1 LRAWNFVLPQF
12 TSEENP
18 QVSLFNI
25 PNVVTA
31 ARFLL
36 SIVVFVLIPLNYY
49 LAALIIFSV
58 AVMTD
63 WVDGYWAR
71 RLGQV
76 TKLGRIL
83 DPLVDKIIICGT
95 FIVLAIE
102 PDSGIAVWVAAVV
115 LCRELLVTALRSF
128 IEQRGGDFSAN
139 MAGKLKMVLQCAA
152 IIASLIVLT
161 YGRDESPTGMIWALR
176 IFVWVAIISTVQS
189 GLGYALAACK
199 YLRK

>member
-1 LRAWNFVLPQF
+1 VLPQF

>member
-1 LRAWNFVLPQF
+1 MLPQF

-76 TKLGRIL
+76 SKLGRIL

-95 FIVLAIE
+95 FIVLAIK
-102 PDSGIAVWVAAVV
+102 PDSGIAVWVATVV

-139 MAGKLKMVLQCAA
+139 KAGKLKMVLQCAA

-176 IFVWVAIISTVQS
+176 IFVWVAVISTVQS

>member
-1 LRAWNFVLPQF
+1 MLPQF
-12 TSEENP
+12 TPEENP

-25 PNVVTA
+25 PNEVTA

-71 RLGQV
+71 RLGHV

-95 FIVLAIE
+95 FIVLAIK
-102 PDSGIAVWVAAVV
+102 PDSGIAVWVATVV

-139 MAGKLKMVLQCAA
+139 KAGKLKMVLQCAA

-161 YGRDESPTGMIWALR
+161 YGRDESPTGMIWASR
-176 IFVWVAIISTVQS
+176 VFVWIAVISTVQS
-189 GLGYALAACK
+189 GLGYALAASK

>member
-1 LRAWNFVLPQF
+1 MLPEF

-25 PNVVTA
+25 PNELTA

-161 YGRDESPTGMIWALR
+161 YGRDESPTGMIWASR
-176 IFVWVAIISTVQS
+176 VFVWIAVISTVQS
-189 GLGYALAACK
+189 GLGYALAASK

>member
-1 LRAWNFVLPQF
+1 MLPEF
-12 TSEENP
+12 TSEKNP

-25 PNVVTA
+25 PNQLTA

-36 SIVVFVLIPLNYY
+36 SIVVFVLIPLNHYP
-49 LAALIIFSV
+49 AALIIFSV

-71 RLGQV
+71 RLGQI

-95 FIVLAIE
+95 FIVLAIK
-102 PDSGIAVWVAAVV
+102 PDSGIAVWVATVV

-139 MAGKLKMVLQCAA
+139 MAGKLKMVLQCVA
-152 IIASLIVLT
+152 IIASLVVLT
-161 YGRDESPTGMIWALR
+161 YGRDESPAWMIWAVR
-176 IFVWVAIISTVQS
+176 IFVWVAVISTVQS
-189 GLGYALAACK
+189 GLGYLLAAGK

>member
-1 LRAWNFVLPQF
+1 MLPQF

-161 YGRDESPTGMIWALR
+161 YGRDESPTGMIWASR
-176 IFVWVAIISTVQS
+176 VFVWIAVISTVQS
-189 GLGYALAACK
+189 GLGYALAASK

>member
-1 LRAWNFVLPQF
+1 VLPQF
-12 TSEENP
+12 TPEENP

-25 PNVVTA
+25 PNKVTA

-95 FIVLAIE
+95 FIVLAIK
-102 PDSGIAVWVAAVV
+102 PDSGIAVWVATVV

>member
-1 LRAWNFVLPQF
+1 MLPQF

-25 PNVVTA
+25 PNEVTA

-161 YGRDESPTGMIWALR
+161 YGRDESPTGMIWASR
-176 IFVWVAIISTVQS
+176 VFVWIAVISTVQS
-189 GLGYALAACK
+189 GLGYALAASK

>member
-1 LRAWNFVLPQF
+1 MLPQF

-139 MAGKLKMVLQCAA
+139 KAGKLKMVLQCAA

-161 YGRDESPTGMIWALR
+161 YGRDESPTGMIWASR
-176 IFVWVAIISTVQS
+176 VFVWIAVISTVQS
-189 GLGYALAACK
+189 GLGYALAASK

>member
-1 LRAWNFVLPQF
+1 MLPQF
-12 TSEENP
+12 TPEENP

-25 PNVVTA
+25 PNKVTA

-95 FIVLAIE
+95 LIVLAIE
-102 PDSGIAVWVAAVV
+102 PDSGIAVWVATVV

>member
-1 LRAWNFVLPQF
+1 VLPQF
-12 TSEENP
+12 TPEENP

-25 PNVVTA
+25 PNKVTA

-76 TKLGRIL
+76 SKLGRIL

-95 FIVLAIE
+95 FIVLAIK
-102 PDSGIAVWVAAVV
+102 PDSGIAVWVATVV

-139 MAGKLKMVLQCAA
+139 KAGKLKMVLQCAA

-161 YGRDESPTGMIWALR
+161 YGRDESPSGMIWASR
-176 IFVWVAIISTVQS
+176 VFVWIAVISTVQS
-189 GLGYALAACK
+189 GLGYALAASK

>member
-1 LRAWNFVLPQF
+1 MLPQF

-76 TKLGRIL
+76 SKLGRIL

-95 FIVLAIE
+95 FIVLAIK
-102 PDSGIAVWVAAVV
+102 PDSGIAVWVATVV

-139 MAGKLKMVLQCAA
+139 KAGKLKMVLQCAA

-161 YGRDESPTGMIWALR
+161 YGRDESPTGMIWASR
-176 IFVWVAIISTVQS
+176 VFVWIAVISTVQS
-189 GLGYALAACK
+189 GLGYALAASK

>member
-1 LRAWNFVLPQF
+1 MLPEF
-12 TSEENP
+12 TSKENP

-25 PNVVTA
+25 PNQVTA

-36 SIVVFVLIPLNYY
+36 SIVVFVLIPLNHY

-71 RLGQV
+71 RLGQI

-95 FIVLAIE
+95 FIVLAIK
-102 PDSGIAVWVAAVV
+102 PDSGIAVWVATVV
-115 LCRELLVTALRSF
+115 LCREVLVTALRSF
-128 IEQRGGDFSAN
+128 IEQRGDDFSAN

-152 IIASLIVLT
+152 IIASLVVLT
-161 YGRDESPTGMIWALR
+161 YGRDESPTWMIWALR
-176 IFVWVAIISTVQS
+176 IFVWVAVISTVQS

>member
-1 LRAWNFVLPQF
+1 MLPQF

-25 PNVVTA
+25 PNELTA

-76 TKLGRIL
+76 SKLGRIL

-95 FIVLAIE
+95 FIVLAIK
-102 PDSGIAVWVAAVV
+102 PDSGIAVWVATVV

-139 MAGKLKMVLQCAA
+139 KAGKLKMVLQCAA

-161 YGRDESPTGMIWALR
+161 YGRDESPTGMIWASR
-176 IFVWVAIISTVQS
+176 VFVWIAVISTVQS
-189 GLGYALAACK
+189 GLGYALAASK

>member
-1 LRAWNFVLPQF
+1 MLPQF
-12 TSEENP
+12 TPEENP

-25 PNVVTA
+25 PNEVTA

-76 TKLGRIL
+76 SKLGRIL

-95 FIVLAIE
+95 FIVLAIK
-102 PDSGIAVWVAAVV
+102 PDSGIAVWVATVV

-139 MAGKLKMVLQCAA
+139 KAGKLKMVLQCAA

-161 YGRDESPTGMIWALR
+161 YGRDESPTGMIWASR
-176 IFVWVAIISTVQS
+176 VFVWIAVISTVQS
-189 GLGYALAACK
+189 GLGYALAASK

>member
-1 LRAWNFVLPQF
+1 VLPQF

-139 MAGKLKMVLQCAA
+139 MAGKLKMVLQCTA

>member
-1 LRAWNFVLPQF
+1 MLPQF
-12 TSEENP
+12 TPEENP

-25 PNVVTA
+25 PNKVTA

-102 PDSGIAVWVAAVV
+102 PDSGIAVWVATVV

-161 YGRDESPTGMIWALR
+161 YGRDESPTGMIWASR
-176 IFVWVAIISTVQS
+176 VFVWIAVISTVQS
-189 GLGYALAACK
+189 GLGYALAASK

>member
-1 LRAWNFVLPQF
+1 VLPEF
-12 TSEENP
+12 TSKENP

-25 PNVVTA
+25 PNQVTA

-36 SIVVFVLIPLNYY
+36 SIVVFVLIPLNHY

-71 RLGQV
+71 RLGQI

-95 FIVLAIE
+95 FIVLAIK
-102 PDSGIAVWVAAVV
+102 PDSGIAVWVATVV
-115 LCRELLVTALRSF
+115 LCREVLVTALRSF

-139 MAGKLKMVLQCAA
+139 MAGKLKMILQCAA
-152 IIASLIVLT
+152 IIACLVVMT
-161 YGRDESPTGMIWALR
+161 YGRDESPTWMIWALR
-176 IFVWVAIISTVQS
+176 IFVWVAVISTVQS

>member
-1 LRAWNFVLPQF
+1 MLPQF

-25 PNVVTA
+25 PNKVTA

-95 FIVLAIE
+95 FIVLAVE
-102 PDSGIAVWVAAVV
+102 PDSGIAAWVATVV

-176 IFVWVAIISTVQS
+176 IFVWVAVISTVQS

>member
-1 LRAWNFVLPQF
+1 MLPQF

>member
-1 LRAWNFVLPQF
+1 MLPQF

-63 WVDGYWAR
+63 WVGGFWAR

-76 TKLGRIL
+76 SKLGRIL

-95 FIVLAIE
+95 FIVLAIK
-102 PDSGIAVWVAAVV
+102 PDSGIAVWVATVV

-161 YGRDESPTGMIWALR
+161 YGRDESPTGMIWASR
-176 IFVWVAIISTVQS
+176 VFVWIAVISTVQS
-189 GLGYALAACK
+189 GLGYALAASK

>member
-1 LRAWNFVLPQF
+1 MLPQF

-25 PNVVTA
+25 PNELTA

-76 TKLGRIL
+76 SKLGRIL

-95 FIVLAIE
+95 FIVLAIK
-102 PDSGIAVWVAAVV
+102 PDSGISVWVATVV

-139 MAGKLKMVLQCAA
+139 KAGKLKMVLQCAA

-161 YGRDESPTGMIWALR
+161 YGRDESPTGMIWASR
-176 IFVWVAIISTVQS
+176 VFVWIAVISTVQS
-189 GLGYALAACK
+189 GLGYALAASK

>member
-1 LRAWNFVLPQF
+1 MLPQF

-25 PNVVTA
+25 PNELTA

-76 TKLGRIL
+76 SKLGRIL

-95 FIVLAIE
+95 FIVLAIK
-102 PDSGIAVWVAAVV
+102 PDSGIAVWVATVV

-139 MAGKLKMVLQCAA
+139 KAGKLKMVLQCAA

-161 YGRDESPTGMIWALR
+161 YGRDESPTGMIWASR
-176 IFVWVAIISTVQS
+176 VFVWIAIISTVQS
-189 GLGYALAACK
+189 GLGYALAASK

>member
-1 LRAWNFVLPQF
+1 MLPEF
-12 TSEENP
+12 TSKENP

-25 PNVVTA
+25 PNQVTA

-36 SIVVFVLIPLNYY
+36 SIVVFVLIPLNHY

-71 RLGQV
+71 RLGQI

-95 FIVLAIE
+95 FIVLAIK
-102 PDSGIAVWVAAVV
+102 PDSGIAVWVATVV
-115 LCRELLVTALRSF
+115 LCREVLVTALRSF

-139 MAGKLKMVLQCAA
+139 MAGKLKMILQCAA
-152 IIASLIVLT
+152 IIACLVVMT
-161 YGRDESPTGMIWALR
+161 YGRDESPTWMIWALR
-176 IFVWVAIISTVQS
+176 IFVWVAVISTVQS

>member
-1 LRAWNFVLPQF
+1 MLPEF
-12 TSEENP
+12 TSKENP

-25 PNVVTA
+25 PNQVTA

-36 SIVVFVLIPLNYY
+36 SIVVFVLIPLNHY

-71 RLGQV
+71 RLGQI

-95 FIVLAIE
+95 FIVLAIK
-102 PDSGIAVWVAAVV
+102 PDSGIAVWVATVV
-115 LCRELLVTALRSF
+115 LCREVLVTALRSF

-139 MAGKLKMVLQCAA
+139 MAGKLKMILQCAA
-152 IIASLIVLT
+152 IIASLVVLT
-161 YGRDESPTGMIWALR
+161 YGRNESPTWMIWALR
-176 IFVWVAIISTVQS
+176 IFVWVAVISTVQS

>member
-1 LRAWNFVLPQF
+1 MLPQF
-12 TSEENP
+12 TPEENP

-25 PNVVTA
+25 PNEVTA

-139 MAGKLKMVLQCAA
+139 MAGKLKMVLQCTA

>member
-1 LRAWNFVLPQF
+1 MLPQF
-12 TSEENP
+12 TPEENP

-25 PNVVTA
+25 PNKVTA

-95 FIVLAIE
+95 FLVLAIE

-139 MAGKLKMVLQCAA
+139 MAGKLKMVLQCTA

>member
-1 LRAWNFVLPQF
+1 MLPQF
-12 TSEENP
+12 TPEENP

-25 PNVVTA
+25 PNKVTA

-76 TKLGRIL
+76 SKLGRIL

-95 FIVLAIE
+95 FIVLAIK
-102 PDSGIAVWVAAVV
+102 PDSGIAVWVATVV

-139 MAGKLKMVLQCAA
+139 KAGKLKMVLQCAA

-161 YGRDESPTGMIWALR
+161 YGRDESPSGMIWASR
-176 IFVWVAIISTVQS
+176 VFVWIAVISTVQS
-189 GLGYALAACK
+189 GLGYALAASK

>member
-1 LRAWNFVLPQF
+1 VLPEF
-12 TSEENP
+12 TSKENP

-25 PNVVTA
+25 PNQVTA

-36 SIVVFVLIPLNYY
+36 SIVVFVLIPLNHY

-71 RLGQV
+71 RLGQI

-95 FIVLAIE
+95 FIVLAIK
-102 PDSGIAVWVAAVV
+102 PDSGIAVWVATVV
-115 LCRELLVTALRSF
+115 LCREVLVTALRSF

-139 MAGKLKMVLQCAA
+139 MAGKLKMILQCAA
-152 IIASLIVLT
+152 IIASLVVLT
-161 YGRDESPTGMIWALR
+161 YGRNESPTWMIWALR
-176 IFVWVAIISTVQS
+176 IFVWVAVISTVQS

>member
-1 LRAWNFVLPQF
+1 MLPKF
-12 TSEENP
+12 TPEENP

-25 PNVVTA
+25 PNEVTA

-76 TKLGRIL
+76 SKLGRIL

-95 FIVLAIE
+95 FIVLAIK
-102 PDSGIAVWVAAVV
+102 PDSGIAVWVATVV

-139 MAGKLKMVLQCAA
+139 KAGKLKMVLQCAA

-161 YGRDESPTGMIWALR
+161 YGRDESPTGMIWASR
-176 IFVWVAIISTVQS
+176 VFVWIAVISTVQS
-189 GLGYALAACK
+189 GLGYALAASK